1 MQVDVTRMFVLAA
14 VIVTSRA
21 QLTDIAGSTSVSV
34 SPTDATCGRTSA
46 DSYCRVNVAADAGCV
61 VQTCRNVCDETAE
74 QPPYTDL
81 LRGVSGFNYDG
92 SVTNTTKD
100 FGDGDVTVAVFNN
113 MTRMSYL
120 RRSINMTSPN
130 EFTLTFMIRPD
141 DMAGER

>member
-1 MQVDVTRMFVLAA
+1 MQVDVTRVFVLAA

-46 DSYCRVNVAADAGCV
+46 DSYCQVDVAADAGCV
-61 VQTCRNVCDETAE
+61 VHTCRTVCEGQGE
-74 QPPYTDL
+74 QPTYTDL
-81 LRGVSGFNYDG
+81 LRGVSGFNHDD

-113 MTRMSYL
+113 KYDVT
-120 RRSINMTSPN
+120 
-130 EFTLTFMIRPD
+130 
-141 DMAGER
+141 